1 MPQVYINVISFS
13 LPLLFRRVSM
23 QSTFQAKVALADR
36 RQETFGTGS
45 FAAVRRNIPVF
56 VKVVHQYRALYM
68 KTCLR
73 F

>member
-1 MPQVYINVISFS
+1 
-13 LPLLFRRVSM
+13 M